1 MMSFSRLF
9 YGRSGRYPP
18 GLEWPSSE
26 IGSAHPLPLL
36 NFRSI
41 RKSRIADRNKY
52 YHEEHCPV
60 CYIGRGSEAFSMA
73 ERPVVLVVED
83 EFLIRMRA
91 ADMIE
96 DAGFKVVEAA
106 DADQAI
112 LILESRT

>member
-1 MMSFSRLF
+1 
-9 YGRSGRYPP
+9 
-18 GLEWPSSE
+18 
-26 IGSAHPLPLL
+26 
-36 NFRSI
+36 
-41 RKSRIADRNKY
+41 
-52 YHEEHCPV
+52 
-60 CYIGRGSEAFSMA
+60 MA

-112 LILESRT
+112 LILESRTDIRVVFTDILMPGTMNGLKLAHAVKDRWPPVHIIATSAHALRDELPVGSVFLPKPYSERSVLGTLHALTS